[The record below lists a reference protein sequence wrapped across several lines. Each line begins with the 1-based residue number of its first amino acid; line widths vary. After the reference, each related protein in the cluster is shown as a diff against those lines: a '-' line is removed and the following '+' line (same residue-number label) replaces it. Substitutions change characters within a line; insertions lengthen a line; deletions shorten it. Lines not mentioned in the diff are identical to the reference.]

1 MRSTNTY
8 FILHQVKTNS
18 PKHTC
23 GSFNKCQETMASN
36 KWVADR
42 VVELLRDDPTMS
54 LKKLQNVLNKYKVDV
69 PYGRV
74 FRGKE
79 RALDMINGKWDDNYD
94 LLPTYQVELLK
105 YLPGSVVELDTETY
119 VGDDML
125 TLIHFI
131 QHSVVSHG

>member
-1 MRSTNTY
+1 
-8 FILHQVKTNS
+8 
-18 PKHTC
+18 
-23 GSFNKCQETMASN
+23 
-36 KWVADR
+36 
-42 VVELLRDDPTMS
+42 
-54 LKKLQNVLNKYKVDV
+54 
-69 PYGRV
+69 
-74 FRGKE
+74 
-79 RALDMINGKWDDNYD
+79 MINGKWDDNYD